1 MTVVSSVED
10 TVKSELKSYSAAVQ
24 ESKSTAS
31 VIDRKV
37 LKTVVKDVVAEED
50 RTRNL
55 MIFGLRE
62 ETNEQINDKFS
73 EILLEIDKKP
83 KLKPVRL
90 G

>member
-1 MTVVSSVED
+1 MSSVED

-50 RTRNL
+50 QTRNL

-62 ETNEQINDKFS
+62 ESNEQINDKVS
-73 EILLEIDKKP
+73 
-83 KLKPVRL
+83 
-90 G
+90 